1 MNWPIP
7 IGLILDVGESIKEVR
22 VNKPQPHKGVDI
34 HCAAGTPVL
43 AAADGVVVAV
53 VDGRR
58 SRDSKR
64 RAAGLFVDVKSSRYV
79 CRYLHLGEV
88 FVFVQQPAL
97 VGDAL
102 GTVAPAFTSGLA
114 ERPHLHFE
122 VRRIADVGYGAP
134 LDPLRLLPTRRS

>member
-7 IGLILDVGESIKEVR
+7 PSLILDVGETVKAVR
-22 VNKPQPHKGVDI
+22 AHKPQPHKGVDI

-43 AAADGVVVAV
+43 SAEDGVVVAV

-58 SRDSKR
+58 SRDPKR

-102 GTVAPAFTSGLA
+102 GTVASAFTSGLA

-122 VRRIADVGYGAP
+122 VRHLADVGYGAP